1 MRLLTNIFFL
11 FFPIFLFAQEVTVID
26 FETRFPIENCTIYG
40 ENNPNTVS
48 TDKNGK
54 ADVSIFADNEIISIN
69 HLSYVEVE
77 VLKRKLSDTKYVIY
91 LHRNAEALDEIVL
104 SSSRKKVLKKRVAE
118 HVEINQIAE
127 IRRIAP
133 QTSADLLASIPGIKV
148 QKSQF
153 GGGSPVLRGME
164 ANRILLVVDGVRM
177 NNAIY
182 RSGHLQSSIT
192 VSPSI
197 LDRAEVIFGPSSVI
211 YGSDALGG
219 VIHYYT
225 KTPKTSEEEKVKFN
239 LLSRY
244 GSVNDERTN
253 QGSVEISFKKW
264 ASLTSF
270 SHSKFG
276 DLRMGK
282 NRNHGFDDWGKVFEY
297 SDNTEDFYNPNPVK
311 NPNSNI
317 QKNTGY
323 DQSDFLQKF
332 YFSISDKTDLTFNFQ
347 HSTSSNIPRFDRLTE
362 YSDGD
367 LKFAEWYYG
376 PQKRL
381 LFSSQLAINPNKKWL
396 KKGIFTG
403 AYQKINESRIQRKF
417 NSLDRLYRKENVDV
431 FSLNGDFSVQLGET
445 SNRDLSYGFEVAHN
459 EVNSNSF
466 GKTISVDGTKINGF
480 SDDFKVQSR
489 YPDGGSNYTSS
500 AVYTNYRQDVT
511 KNSTLNTGI
520 RFTHTILNAKWIDE
534 TFISLPDNDIS
545 LKNSSFTATIGYT
558 LRPKEDWQ
566 LSSVLSSGFRSPNI
580 DDIGKIRE
588 KNGFVSVPNIDL
600 RPEYVYNA
608 EIGVLKYFNDKKFNI
623 GLNTYYTLLNNYIA
637 RESFSTNGSSTILYD
652 NEIVETIANVNH
664 KNAYI
669 IGTTLSFKGNIKEN
683 WKTKGSLTYTKG
695 KAYDTGLPLSSIP
708 PLFGNIELSYSKNR
722 LETALN
728 FRFNGSKKLE
738 DYNLVEGIDNVEQT
752 QYNEVTN
759 QYSGTP
765 SWSTFNFYSKFKITN
780 SLQFQFMIDNIFDQH
795 YKEFASAI
803 SAPGRNFSFSILVN

>member
-1 MRLLTNIFFL
+1 ML
-11 FFPIFLFAQEVTVID
+11 AQEVTVVD
-26 FETRFPIENCTIYG
+26 FETKFPIKNCTIYG
-40 ENNPNTVS
+40 ENNPKTVH

-54 ADVSIFADNEIISIN
+54 ADVSVFADNEIITIN
-69 HLSYVEVE
+69 HISYIEVE
-77 VLKRKLSDTKYVIY
+77 VLKRKLSETKHTIY

-104 SSSRKKVLKKRVAE
+104 SSSRKKELRKRIAE
-118 HVEINQIAE
+118 HVEINQLAE

-197 LDRAEVIFGPSSVI
+197 LERAEVIFGPSSVI

-225 KTPKTSEEEKVKFN
+225 KTPKINQEEKVKFN

-244 GSVNDERTN
+244 SSVNEEYTN
-253 QGSVEISFKKW
+253 QGSVELSFKKW

-270 SHSKFG
+270 SHSEFD

-282 NRNHGFDDWGKVFEY
+282 NRSHGFDDWGKVFKY
-297 SDNTEDFYNPNPVK
+297 SDNTNDFYNLNPIQNT
-311 NPNSNI
+311 NPNI

-323 DQSDFLQKF
+323 NQSDFLQKF
-332 YFSISDKTDLTFNFQ
+332 YFKLSSKTDLTVNFQ
-347 HSTSSNIPRFDRLTE
+347 NSTSSDIPRFDRLTE
-362 YSDGD
+362 YSDGN

-381 LFSSQLAINPNKKWL
+381 LVSAQLAIHPHKKWIDD
-396 KKGIFTG
+396 GTITV
-403 AYQKINESRIQRKF
+403 AYQKIKESRIQRKF
-417 NSLDRLYRKENVDV
+417 NNLERLYRQENVDV
-431 FSLNGDFSVQLGET
+431 FSLNGDFSIQLAKA

-459 EVNSNSF
+459 KVGSNSF
-466 GKTISVDGTKINGF
+466 GKTIEINGNEIIGF
-480 SDDFKVQSR
+480 SDDFTVQSR
-489 YPDGGSNYTSS
+489 YPDGGSTYTSS
-500 AVYTNYRQDVT
+500 AVYTNYRQDVAE
-511 KNSTLNTGI
+511 NATLNTGI

-534 TFISLPDNDIS
+534 TFISLPDNDIT
-545 LKNSSFTATIGYT
+545 LKNSSLTATVGYT
-558 LRPKEDWQ
+558 FRPTKEWR

-580 DDIGKIRE
+580 DDVGKIRE
-588 KNGFVSVPNIDL
+588 KNGKVTVPNVNL

-608 EIGVLKYFNDKKFNI
+608 EIGVLKYFNNKKFNI
-623 GLNTYYTLLNNYIA
+623 GLNAYYTLLNNYIS
-637 RESFSTNGSSTILYD
+637 RENFMIDGGSTILYD

-669 IGTTLSFKGNIKEN
+669 IGGTLSFKGKLKEN
-683 WKTKGSLTYTKG
+683 WKTKGSVTYTKG
-695 KAYDTGLPLSSIP
+695 KTYDTDTPLSSIP
-708 PLFGNIELSYSKNR
+708 PLFGNVEVSYAKNR
-722 LETALN
+722 FETALN
-728 FRFNGSKKLE
+728 FKFNNAKKLK
-738 DYNLVEGIDNVEQT
+738 DYNLVEGIDNIEQT
-752 QYNEVTN
+752 PYNNLTSQY
-759 QYSGTP
+759 YGTP
-765 SWSTFNFYSKFKITN
+765 SWKILNFYSKYKVSNTV
-780 SLQFQFMIDNIFDQH
+780 QFQFMIDNIFDQH

-803 SAPGRNFSFSILVN
+803 SAPGRNFSFSILIN